1 MFDIEKAT
9 QVAAYLLW
17 KKGGRMSSRK
27 LMRMMY
33 LAEKQFILEYGER
46 LTGDKM
52 VSMPSGPVLSS
63 VYDCFLGGSPYW
75 NEWICNPGKYELAIN
90 DSIDVK
96 ADDPLEALNEL
107 SKADQG
113 ILDSVFECLEKKTRW
128 EIVELT
134 HDPEFCPELEDPHGS
149 SYPIRCKDLL
159 IKNGKTEEEA
169 NAILQRIEEVDSL
182 YTATQRLV

>member
-1 MFDIEKAT
+1 
-9 QVAAYLLW
+9 
-17 KKGGRMSSRK
+17 MSSRK

-63 VYDCFLGGSPYW
+63 VYASFLGGSPYW

-96 ADDPLEALNEL
+96 ADDPLEAFDEL
-107 SKADQG
+107 SVADQG
-113 ILDSVFECLEKKTRW
+113 ILDAVFTFLEKMKPEEAAR
-128 EIVELT
+128 LP
-134 HDPEFCPELEDPHGS
+134 HNPEFCPEWKNPQGS
-149 SYPIRCKDLL
+149 SSPIRYRDLL
-159 IKNGKTEEEA
+159 LKNGKNQEEA
-169 NAILQRIEEVDSL
+169 DAILQRIEEVDSL
-182 YTATQRLV
+182 HTATQRLV